1 MNDTISSTRQQRKQV
16 ALSSLNTVAADWLQA
31 AIPFPTKTSQ
41 KQDNVVHDFR
51 TAAKRAR
58 ALVRLF
64 GKALGQR
71 TRRQENFR
79 LRDAARALAGSRDAA
94 VARELL
100 RKLRRHHRGRTGVAI
115 TAALNGLAGHRFAA
129 HTPGERNT
137 AIAHAHEVLRT
148 TARRLRQ
155 LRLSPKAACE
165 AVETAL
171 RASYRRSRH
180 QMKRARTTDDA
191 AEYHEWRKLTK
202 RLFYQLQLPG
212 LACSKAER
220 RLVRRLDELQ
230 ERFGAEHDTQQ
241 VMALLHS
248 EPTHFGGT
256 KQTARVVALLEE
268 RGKNLRKR
276 CLRLGAKVFS
286 DKPEDFA
293 KDIRQRLRH
302 LRKGTKPA

>member
-1 MNDTISSTRQQRKQV
+1 MSDPAPSHQPESDSTAQ
-16 ALSSLNTVAADWLQA
+16 AGLSTVAADWLLA
-31 AIPFPTKTSQ
+31 AIPSPSSSSRKP
-41 KQDNVVHDFR
+41 DDVVHNLR

-71 TRRQENFR
+71 TQRQENFH

-100 RKLRRHHRGRTGVAI
+100 LKLRRKHRGRTAVAI

-129 HTPGERNT
+129 HAPGERNT
-137 AIAHAHEVLRT
+137 AIAHAHEVLHT

-165 AVETAL
+165 AVEAAS

-180 QMKRARTTDDA
+180 QMKSARTTDDA

-220 RLVRRLDELQ
+220 RLVRRLGELQ
-230 ERFGAEHDTQQ
+230 ERLGAEHDTQQ

-248 EPTHFGGT
+248 EPTHSGGT

-286 DKPEDFA
+286 DKPEVFA